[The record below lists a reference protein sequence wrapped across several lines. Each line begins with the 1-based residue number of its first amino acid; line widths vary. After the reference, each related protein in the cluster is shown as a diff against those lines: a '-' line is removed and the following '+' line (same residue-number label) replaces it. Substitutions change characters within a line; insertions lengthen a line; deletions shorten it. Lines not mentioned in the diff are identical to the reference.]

1 MIKFASDV
9 QLKNPTSRETMPE
22 LKINPKFRDLI
33 PPLSEHELAGLEE
46 DIKHFG
52 CYTPIITWNDTI
64 IDGHHRYSICTRN
77 KLPFKTEERKFED
90 EEAVMIWMIDNQMGR
105 RNITTAAKI
114 RLAMKKHDFL
124 SERAKSKSLS
134 NLKQFQGTENEHSAD
149 VENLPPR
156 EDQGKV
162 RDLIGKDAGC
172 SGKTVDKFLYI
183 EEHAPELAEKVVKG
197 ESDDEGKRLTID
209 GVYNQT
215 KTKQMRAETVAN
227 LESIETQEVKAIE
240 GVYDVVVLD
249 PPWDICTYR
258 TYNEAAG
265 YGDLPYPTMTLEEI
279 KELELPCADD
289 CHVFLWT
296 TQKFLPK
303 AFEILDHWGLEYA
316 CTFTW
321 VKNAGPQPLGYPQ
334 YTTEFFIYAKQ
345 GKPKFIDTKQFKTDL
360 IAKRGKHSEKPEEFY
375 ELLRRVT
382 AGRRIDMFNRRN
394 IEGFDVWGNQA
405 KSTKEDIA

>member
-9 QLKNPTSRETMPE
+9 QLKNPTPKETMPE

-52 CYTPIITWNDTI
+52 CYTPIIIWNDTI
-64 IDGHHRYSICTRN
+64 IDGHHRYSICSRY

-105 RNITTAAKI
+105 RNVTTAAKI
-114 RLAMKKHDFL
+114 RLAMKKVDIF
-124 SERAKSKSLS
+124 RARAEKRMKSGGYQCKGSVKHPSLDPGEGS
-134 NLKQFQGTENEHSAD
+134 
-149 VENLPPR
+149 
-156 EDQGKV
+156 GKV
-162 RDLIGKDAGC
+162 SEEIAKDAGV
-172 SGKTVDKFLYI
+172 SRNAVEQFMYI
-183 EEHAPELAEKVVKG
+183 EKHAPKELVQDLCDGKVVK
-197 ESDDEGKRLTID
+197 DENGKSRKLTID

-215 KTKQMRAETVAN
+215 KTKQVRAETVAN
-227 LESIETQEVKAIE
+227 LESIERQEVKAIE

-249 PPWDICTYR
+249 PPWQIVDR
-258 TYNEAAG
+258 TGTAG
-265 YGDLPYPTMTLEEI
+265 YGLLEYPTMTVEEI

-303 AFEILDHWGLEYA
+303 SFEILDHWGLEYA

-345 GKPKFIDTKQFKTDL
+345 GKPKFIDTKQFSTALVANK
-360 IAKRGKHSEKPEEFY
+360 GKHSEKPEEFY

-405 KSTKEDIA
+405 KNKKEDIA